1 MQVENQLVYG
11 VIPDMVPSG
20 VKPIDKVA
28 KVPVDL
34 APNDPCVTI
43 PYDDNIKTITK
54 QEEKQN
60 NVTKEIGGLYE
71 L

>member
-54 QEEKQN
+54 QEEK
-60 NVTKEIGGLYE
+60 
-71 L
+71 